1 MALTSG
7 WVEAGPDSG
16 MSTTVDGAGPDDCM
30 ATAGGG
36 AHGGTA
42 DDRVD
47 ATGSGAAGDGIV
59 AEGSLID

>member
-36 AHGGTA
+36 ARGGTA

-47 ATGSGAAGDGIV
+47 ATGSGAAGDG
-59 AEGSLID
+59 L